1 MLPVVELC
9 PDLAVGAPYE
19 GNGTVYIFHG
29 GPDGLRSEPSQ
40 RIYADQLPSVG
51 RQLRTFGHT
60 LSAGVDMDLNGY
72 PDMVV
77 GAFGADKLLVLR
89 SRPVINVRS
98 TMRSTPSMIASQVT
112 WFRLEV
118 CFEFTTKQRD
128 RSVNYR

>member
-1 MLPVVELC
+1 
-9 PDLAVGAPYE
+9 
-19 GNGTVYIFHG
+19 
-29 GPDGLRSEPSQ
+29 
-40 RIYADQLPSVG
+40 
-51 RQLRTFGHT
+51 
-60 LSAGVDMDLNGY
+60 MDLNGY